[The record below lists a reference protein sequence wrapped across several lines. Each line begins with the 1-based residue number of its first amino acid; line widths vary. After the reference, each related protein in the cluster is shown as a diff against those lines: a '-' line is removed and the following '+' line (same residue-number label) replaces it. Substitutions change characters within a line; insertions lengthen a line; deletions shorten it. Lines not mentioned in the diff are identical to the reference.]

1 VTVPAYSSD
10 IFKSSE
16 PTIHH
21 IEITNDT
28 ITGRAGLSLF
38 VRYLRG
44 IDLAPHL
51 DRLFGTMR
59 KNRKGLP
66 ITAIFKQLLC
76 FFVDG
81 TSHHLVHFD
90 DLKQDDGYAAA
101 IETHP
106 ETMASSHTI
115 KRFFAA
121 FFMYRIYL
129 FRRLLEQLFL
139 WRLRV
144 EKPEMIMLGIDTMPM
159 DNTQAKQREGVEPTY
174 KRSVAGFAPLQ
185 LMWGSYLIDAVF
197 RGGSRH
203 SNHGETVPH
212 MVEHVVRLI
221 RKRYRK
227 DVPIIIRL
235 DGGFFD
241 QKLFRLFD
249 ELGIGFIG
257 GVRLY
262 PDLKKCVADCDPD
275 SWQRYENDHQI
286 WSYLELGDRRRS
298 WKTFRRAF
306 YTRPLCEER
315 QLLMEFARHD
325 TVLYTNLGQGGYI
338 DELLD
343 EAGLEHLK
351 EAAQI
356 IEAYHDRG
364 CDELVHRA
372 LKEFGTEQLPFKRFR
387 ANAAFYYIMLLSF
400 FLYEAFKRDVCE
412 SVVPITCYPTRLRRT
427 VIDNAG
433 KIISTS
439 GQIILKVNKA
449 TWRRL
454 NIEHLWYCSGSPP
467 RFAWVS

>member
-1 VTVPAYSSD
+1 MADSSD

-51 DRLFGTMR
+51 ERLFSSMR
-59 KNRKGLP
+59 RSRKGLP

-90 DLKQDDGYAAA
+90 DLKQDNGYAAA
-101 IETHP
+101 IETHHD
-106 ETMASSHTI
+106 TMASSHTI
-115 KRFFAA
+115 KRFFAS
-121 FFMYRIYL
+121 FSMYRIYL
-129 FRRLLEQLFL
+129 FRRLLQQLFL

-144 EKPEMIMLGIDTMPM
+144 EEPEMIMLGIDAMPM
-159 DNTQAKQREGVEPTY
+159 DNTQAMRREGVEPTY
-174 KRSVAGFAPLQ
+174 KRGVAGFAPLQ
-185 LMWGSYLIDAVF
+185 MMWGPYLIDAVF
-197 RGGSRH
+197 RGGSKH

-221 RKRYRK
+221 WKRYRK

-235 DGGFFD
+235 DSGFFD

-249 ELGIGFIG
+249 ELGIGFICSG
-257 GVRLY
+257 SLFKDVKEY
-262 PDLKKCVADCDPD
+262 VAANDPGA
-275 SWQRYENDHQI
+275 WHRYENDHQI
-286 WSYLELGDRRRS
+286 WEYLELGDRRRT

-315 QLLMEFARHD
+315 QLLMEFARPD
-325 TVLYTNLGQGGYI
+325 KMLYTNLGQGGYI
-338 DELLD
+338 DDLLD
-343 EAGLEHLK
+343 EAGLEYMK
-351 EAAQI
+351 EAGQI
-356 IEAYHDRG
+356 IAAYHDRG

-433 KIISTS
+433 KIVRKS
-439 GQIILKVNKA
+439 GRIILKVNKA
-449 TWRRL
+449 TWNRL
-454 NIEHLWYCSGSPP
+454 NIEHLWHSSGSPP